1 MRTNIPMLKKVFA
14 FIVVVLT
21 VFAISFQYS
30 RKWENSFFVEPLSR
44 LNTQEKII
52 ALTFDDGPSR
62 ERTVPLLELLKKY
75 NVKATFFMVGEKI
88 KEHPE
93 IAKQVYEEGH
103 TIGNHSYDHSRLI
116 FKRPSFIRNQ
126 IEKTDELIQSLGQ
139 TKVELFRPPY
149 SSKFLV
155 LPYYLSKKE
164 KTLVTGSYDPPSQ
177 YLSPLPKEEVA
188 KEVSKNLSSGSII
201 YLHDGKESD
210 GKAFVETVEQI
221 ILSAQN
227 EGYEFVAL

>member
-1 MRTNIPMLKKVFA
+1 
-14 FIVVVLT
+14 
-21 VFAISFQYS
+21 
-30 RKWENSFFVEPLSR
+30 
-44 LNTQEKII
+44 
-52 ALTFDDGPSR
+52 
-62 ERTVPLLELLKKY
+62 
-75 NVKATFFMVGEKI
+75 MVGEKI